1 MGILEG
7 AELIRDIAQKI
18 AKEKGITEQEA
29 WNEAIKEFKEKY
41 ECLV

>member
-29 WNEAIKEFKEKY
+29 WKEAIKEFKEKY

>member
-7 AELIRDIAQKI
+7 AELIRDIAQRI
-18 AKEKGITEQEA
+18 ASEKGVTEQEA
-29 WNEAIKEFKEKY
+29 WSDAVREFKEKY